1 MDKYIKR
8 VIASTLLSFVVIAV
22 GVWNISNNWIA
33 ALFAFGVLAIH
44 TVALAAIGYSEI
56 RNEFAPRQKSWANR
70 FETNSL
76 R

>member
-1 MDKYIKR
+1 MNKYIKR
-8 VIASTLLSFVVIAV
+8 VIASSVLCVVFIAV

-56 RNEFAPRQKSWANR
+56 RNEFAPRQKSWVNR

>member
-1 MDKYIKR
+1 VDKYIKR
-8 VIASTLLSFVVIAV
+8 VIASTLLSFVVMAV

-33 ALFAFGVLAIH
+33 ALFAFGVLALH
-44 TVALAAIGYSEI
+44 TVVLAAMGYIEL
-56 RNEFAPRQKSWANR
+56 RDEFAPRQKSWANR

>member
-1 MDKYIKR
+1 VDKYIKR

-33 ALFAFGVLAIH
+33 ALFAFGVMAIH
-44 TVALAAIGYSEI
+44 TVALAAIGYIEL
-56 RNEFAPRQKSWANR
+56 RDEFAPRQKSWANR

>member
-1 MDKYIKR
+1 VDKYIKR

-33 ALFAFGVLAIH
+33 ALFAFGVLALH
-44 TVALAAIGYSEI
+44 TVVLAAMGYIEL
-56 RNEFAPRQKSWANR
+56 RDEFAPRQKSWANR

>member
-8 VIASTLLSFVVIAV
+8 VIISTLLSFVFVAV

-33 ALFAFGVLAIH
+33 GIFAFGVLVLH
-44 TVALAAIGYSEI
+44 TVVLAAIGYSEL
-56 RNEFAPRQKSWANR
+56 RDESGPRQKSWADR
-70 FETNSL
+70 FESNSL

>member
-8 VIASTLLSFVVIAV
+8 AIASTLLSFVVIAV

-33 ALFAFGVLAIH
+33 AIFAFAVLALH
-44 TVALAAIGYSEI
+44 TVALAALGYIEL
-56 RNEFAPRQKSWANR
+56 RDEFAPRQKSWATR

>member
-1 MDKYIKR
+1 MDKYIKK
-8 VIASTLLSFVVIAV
+8 VIASTLLSFVVTAV

-44 TVALAAIGYSEI
+44 AVALVAIGYIELLD
-56 RNEFAPRQKSWANR
+56 EFAPRQKSWANR

>member
-8 VIASTLLSFVVIAV
+8 VIASTLLSFVVTAV

-33 ALFAFGVLAIH
+33 AIFAFAVLALH
-44 TVALAAIGYSEI
+44 TVVLAAIGYIEL
-56 RNEFAPRQKSWANR
+56 RDEFAPRQQSWANR

>member
-33 ALFAFGVLAIH
+33 AIFAFAVLALH
-44 TVALAAIGYSEI
+44 TVVLAAIGYIEL
-56 RNEFAPRQKSWANR
+56 RDEFAPRQKSWATR

>member
-1 MDKYIKR
+1 MNKYIKR
-8 VIASTLLSFVVIAV
+8 VIASSVLCVVFIAV
-22 GVWNISNNWIA
+22 GVGTISNIWIA
-33 ALFAFGVLAIH
+33 ALFAFGVLALH
-44 TVALAAIGYSEI
+44 TVALAVIGYSEI

>member
-1 MDKYIKR
+1 MNKYIKR
-8 VIASTLLSFVVIAV
+8 VIASSVLCVVFIAV

>member
-33 ALFAFGVLAIH
+33 AIFAFAVLALH
-44 TVALAAIGYSEI
+44 TVVLAAIGYIEL
-56 RNEFAPRQKSWANR
+56 RDEFAPRQQSWANR